1 MGQRLKSHPW
11 FKNNGILNW
20 RALKN
25 KTFEPLFTP
34 DKKFM
39 RNTFWRPE
47 ALGNFQLSML
57 EENTIVLP
65 VLEDDQQ
72 HLFKGFEH
80 IGERISALMASG
92 SEKCE
97 KDDGGYCEAK
107 GSEKSSI
114 IIQQG
119 NIPHDK
125 SKCGSKKVLLTTQR
139 Q

>member
-1 MGQRLKSHPW
+1 
-11 FKNNGILNW
+11 
-20 RALKN
+20 
-25 KTFEPLFTP
+25 
-34 DKKFM
+34 M

-80 IGERISALMASG
+80 IGERISTLMASG
-92 SEKCE
+92 PEICE

-107 GSEKSSI
+107 GSEKTSMK
-114 IIQQG
+114 IQQG
-119 NIPHDK
+119 LIPHDK
-125 SKCGSKKVLLTTQR
+125 SKCDSKKVLPTTQR